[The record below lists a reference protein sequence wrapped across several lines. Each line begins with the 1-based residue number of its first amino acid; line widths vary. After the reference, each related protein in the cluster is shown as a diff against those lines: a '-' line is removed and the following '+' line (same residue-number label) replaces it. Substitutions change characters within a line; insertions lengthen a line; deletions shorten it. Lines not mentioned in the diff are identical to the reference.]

1 MPLYPNGEH
10 QIRKNLGKVSKGIT
24 PYPVKVG
31 RLTDVQLAELNN
43 ERSNRKMKP
52 MKAEIVFVGKHM
64 YERRVLV
71 DGYSID
77 DVIEQI
83 MSALD
88 EKSVVRM
95 SPKMTA
101 IQSSR
106 LRNDGYGNQVLDE
119 AVLECTMKYPKPEL
133 YSVIPKGDN
142 IKPRKPVSGGNKPQ

>member
-31 RLTDVQLAELNN
+31 KLTDAQLADLNN

-52 MKAEIVFVGKHM
+52 MKGEIVFVGRHM
-64 YERRVLV
+64 YERRVLA

-77 DVIEQI
+77 DVVKQI
-83 MSALD
+83 VSALD

-101 IQSSR
+101 IQSSQ
-106 LRNDGYGNQVLDE
+106 LREDEYGNKVRDE

-133 YSVIPKGDN
+133 YSVIPKGDD
-142 IKPRKPVSGGNKPQ
+142 IKPVADAKK